1 MNLKSTLMEIIK
13 EERKPEATITG
24 SYGYGWQQMWKH
36 FLYLF
41 LVLIIVGIAESPTSI
56 VRDSDAENSP
66 GMIILQILA
75 AVYWLLV
82 FSVVKYGGNLMYLRA
97 IRKEKFEIS
106 EMFDGFKKNY
116 INIIL
121 ANLLTF
127 AIIGL
132 GFVLLIVPG
141 IILACRLAFV
151 SYLVMDKNM
160 EPVTAIEKSW
170 EMTKGHG
177 WQIFGMGLLIIPI
190 VIGGLLC
197 FIVGIVFSII
207 WISAAFA
214 SMYHAIDLE
223 EMKELNDEFVDG
235 NKPTLPDGI

>member
-1 MNLKSTLMEIIK
+1 MAVIK

-41 LVLIIVGIAESPTSI
+41 LVMIIVGIAESPASV
-56 VRDSDAENSP
+56 VRDSDADNSA

-82 FSVVKYGGNLMYLRA
+82 FSVVKYGGDLMYLRA
-97 IRKEKFEIS
+97 IRNEKFEIS

-160 EPVTAIEKSW
+160 EPVAAVEKSW

-177 WQIFGMGLLIIPI
+177 WQIFGMGLLVIPI
-190 VIGGLLC
+190 VIGGLIC

-207 WISAAFA
+207 WISTAFA
-214 SMYHAIDLE
+214 SMYHAVDLE
-223 EMKELNDEFVDG
+223 EKKQLNDEFVVDI
-235 NKPTLPDGI
+235 KPTPPEGQ

>member
-1 MNLKSTLMEIIK
+1 MEIIK
-13 EERKPEATITG
+13 DERKPEATITG

-97 IRKEKFEIS
+97 IRNEKFEIS

-160 EPVTAIEKSW
+160 EPVAAIEKSW

-177 WQIFGMGLLIIPI
+177 WQIFGMGLLVIPI
-190 VIGGLLC
+190 VIGGLIC

-235 NKPTLPDGI
+235 

>member
-97 IRKEKFEIS
+97 IRNEKFEIS

-177 WQIFGMGLLIIPI
+177 WQIFGMGLLVIPI

-235 NKPTLPDGI
+235 NKPTPPEVI

>member
-1 MNLKSTLMEIIK
+1 MEIIK

-97 IRKEKFEIS
+97 IRNEKFEIS

-160 EPVTAIEKSW
+160 EPVAAIEKSW

-177 WQIFGMGLLIIPI
+177 WQIFGMGLLVIPI
-190 VIGGLLC
+190 VIGGLIC

>member
-1 MNLKSTLMEIIK
+1 MAVIK

-36 FLYLF
+36 ILYLF
-41 LVLIIVGIAESPTSI
+41 LVMIIVGIAESPASV
-56 VRDSDAENSP
+56 VRDSDADNSA

-82 FSVVKYGGNLMYLRA
+82 FSVVKYGGDLMYLRA
-97 IRKEKFEIS
+97 IRNEKFEIS
-106 EMFDGFKKNY
+106 EMFDGFRKNY

-160 EPVTAIEKSW
+160 EPVAAVEKSW

-177 WQIFGMGLLIIPI
+177 WQIFGMGLLVIPI
-190 VIGGLLC
+190 VIGGLIC

-207 WISAAFA
+207 WISTAFA
-214 SMYHAIDLE
+214 SMYHAVDLE
-223 EMKELNDEFVDG
+223 EKKQLNDEFVVDI
-235 NKPTLPDGI
+235 KPTPPEGQ

>member
-1 MNLKSTLMEIIK
+1 MEIIK

-97 IRKEKFEIS
+97 IRNEKFEIS

-190 VIGGLLC
+190 VIGGLIC

>member
-1 MNLKSTLMEIIK
+1 MNINFKLMEIIK
-13 EERKPEATITG
+13 EERRPEATIIG
-24 SYGYGWQQMWKH
+24 SYSYGWQQMWKH

-41 LVLIIVGIAESPTSI
+41 LVMIIVGIAESPASI
-56 VRDSDAENSP
+56 VRDSDADNSP

-97 IRKEKFEIS
+97 IRNEKFEIS

-121 ANLLTF
+121 ANLLTI
-127 AIIGL
+127 AIVGL
-132 GFVLLIVPG
+132 GFVFLIVPG

-160 EPVTAIEKSW
+160 EPIAAVEKSW

-177 WQIFGMGLLIIPI
+177 WQIFGMGLLVIPI
-190 VIGGLLC
+190 VIGGLIC

-214 SMYHAIDLE
+214 SMYHAVDLE
-223 EMKELNDEFVDG
+223 EKEQLDEFVVEK
-235 NKPTLPDGI
+235 KPTHPEVE

>member
-41 LVLIIVGIAESPTSI
+41 LVMIIVGIAESPTSI

-97 IRKEKFEIS
+97 IRNEKFEIS

-177 WQIFGMGLLIIPI
+177 WQIFGMGLLVIPI

>member
-1 MNLKSTLMEIIK
+1 MEIIK

-97 IRKEKFEIS
+97 IRNEKFEIS

-160 EPVTAIEKSW
+160 EPVAAIEKSW

-177 WQIFGMGLLIIPI
+177 WQIFGMGLLVIPI
-190 VIGGLLC
+190 VIGGLIC

-235 NKPTLPDGI
+235 NKPTPSEGQS

>member
-97 IRKEKFEIS
+97 IRNEKFEIS

-160 EPVTAIEKSW
+160 EPVAAIEKSW

-177 WQIFGMGLLIIPI
+177 WQIFGMGLLVIPI
-190 VIGGLLC
+190 VIGGLIC